1 VYRSLRLIS
10 AHRPILLR
18 FPISRYSMIIPG
30 DPDAVFAVL
39 QQLPVHLLRRRPPAF
54 GHPATRHRQQC
65 HTDFTGSFG
74 ITNLW
79 SRGVND

>member
-10 AHRPILLR
+10 VHRPILLR

-39 QQLPVHLLRRRPPAF
+39 QQLPVHRLRRRPPAF
-54 GHPATRHRQQC
+54 GHPPLA
-65 HTDFTGSFG
+65 TGSNA
-74 ITNLW
+74 ILTSPVLLE
-79 SRGVND
+79 SRTSGAEE